1 MKPLLLKPSKSGN
14 ISHLIGKYGMKLFGW
29 KVEGSLP
36 DIPQMVITA
45 APHTSNWD
53 FLYMMGAAFTLRAK
67 FSWMGKDNLFKGPFG
82 FVMRWLGGLPVNRRV
97 RTNLVAQVIEHFHGN
112 KKLILVIPPEGTRKK
127 TDHWH
132 TGFYYIA
139 REAEVPLVLAYI
151 DYKSKTVGIGPT
163 IYPSGDIQ
171 ADIKIIK
178 PFYSQFTGK
187 HPERMG
193 EIRVNQK

>member
-1 MKPLLLKPSKSGN
+1 MKPLVLKPSKSGKVFYF
-14 ISHLIGKYGMKLFGW
+14 IGKYGMKLLGW

-36 DIPQMVITA
+36 DLPQMVIIA

-53 FLYMMGAAFTLRAK
+53 FLYMMGAAYVLRAK

-82 FVMRWLGGLPVNRRV
+82 IIMRWFGGLPVNRRV
-97 RTNLVAQVIEHFHGN
+97 HTNLVGQVVEHFRTN

-132 TGFYYIA
+132 SGFYYIA
-139 REAEVPLVLAYI
+139 KEAGVPLVLAYI
-151 DYKSKTVGIGPT
+151 DYKRRVVGIGPT
-163 IYPSGDIQ
+163 INPSEDIQ
-171 ADIKIIK
+171 TDMAVIK

-193 EIRVNQK
+193 DIRINPK